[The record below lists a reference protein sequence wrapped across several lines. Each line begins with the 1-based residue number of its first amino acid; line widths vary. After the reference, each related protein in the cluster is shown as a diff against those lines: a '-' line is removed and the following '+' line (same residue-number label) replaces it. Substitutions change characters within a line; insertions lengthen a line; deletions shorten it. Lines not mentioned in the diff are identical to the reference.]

1 MKRIG
6 IYSAFFL
13 AGTFVTLLIVFL
25 YSKRD
30 VDLLSMSIAQPVRT
44 KRDLILVDEHGKKII
59 LPAGTSLM
67 LKSQYREESTFLLEF
82 VSSNFEDFEKVKKRQ
97 IYFQKIE

>member
-6 IYSAFFL
+6 IYSVFFV
-13 AGTFVTLLIVFL
+13 AGIFVTFIIVFL

-30 VDLLSMSIAQPVRT
+30 IDLLSMSMEQPVIT

-67 LKSQYREESTFLLEF
+67 LKSQYREEGAFFLEI
-82 VSSNFEDFEKVKKRQ
+82 VSSNIEDFEKVKKRQ